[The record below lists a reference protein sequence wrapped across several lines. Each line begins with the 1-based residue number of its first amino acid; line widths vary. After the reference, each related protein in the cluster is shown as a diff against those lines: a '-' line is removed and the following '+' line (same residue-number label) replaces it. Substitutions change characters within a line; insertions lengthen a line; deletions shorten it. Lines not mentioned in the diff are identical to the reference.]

1 MLEGLG
7 IASIFLRIGSGHSNQ
22 VHIEHTP
29 FKPMVFKDRYL
40 VRGTNEKTW
49 HRSAPADLCQAALFA
64 LDHCLTTM
72 TDALRPESA
81 CIIIGTPACL
91 EGLDPV
97 ITENK
102 YVLTSHTVP
111 YSRFVGVWSLVD
123 CAWIDPPNPGELAK
137 MTNFKSDVDISMHIA
152 HQQFYWEKRNQNE
165 ADGIVW
171 AKTDYIRFVTEKL
184 TDQNII
190 QNFLNSFKTARTDI
204 SARPPRDGPTPNDR
218 SRGPLRTRED
228 DRVDQIRQTIAERFK
243 QGMRK
248 EVKSET
254 RRENKKREA
263 TGRRQI
269 EISSSESESS
279 SHMAKPVRPI
289 VAKAMPTKGGE
300 TWRRKSDKPETSA
313 AASGSSASASK
324 LFLEIV
330 RTS

>member
-123 CAWIDPPNPGELAK
+123 CAWI
-137 MTNFKSDVDISMHIA
+137 
-152 HQQFYWEKRNQNE
+152 
-165 ADGIVW
+165 
-171 AKTDYIRFVTEKL
+171 
-184 TDQNII
+184 
-190 QNFLNSFKTARTDI
+190 
-204 SARPPRDGPTPNDR
+204 
-218 SRGPLRTRED
+218 
-228 DRVDQIRQTIAERFK
+228 
-243 QGMRK
+243 
-248 EVKSET
+248 T
-254 RRENKKREA
+254 RR
-263 TGRRQI
+263 TFQ
-269 EISSSESESS
+269 
-279 SHMAKPVRPI
+279 
-289 VAKAMPTKGGE
+289 T
-300 TWRRKSDKPETSA
+300 DK
-313 AASGSSASASK
+313 
-324 LFLEIV
+324 F
-330 RTS
+330 